1 MKKSVRFA
9 AHICSFAV
17 ILGFAVTM
25 HAQQVTNISIPAN
38 YMTLQAAIDAATAG
52 DTIRINSNIT
62 EGLIVVNKPLT
73 IFGQSA
79 GGRMITS
86 TSPNFGL
93 QVTAPDV
100 VLFRFQL
107 KSAGTFGIITAPGAD
122 NLTIQNVT
130 VQDCGGSGFAIT
142 CVDNVMLNNITSNS
156 NGGNAVSITDCDNVT
171 IDGITTD
178 GENKFSSLAPFS
190 GGIGIFSSGLFCT
203 AGVSGVTITGAVD
216 IQDFVALYEQATDG
230 TITGVSY
237 EPTSGSP
244 AELPFYVGSTLD
256 NKAYVQNLTDAY
268 ECAAS
273 LIAAGLSPKQDV
285 FINEI
290 ATGNKYVDD
299 NLAPLPIPAPPATPQ
314 YPLPGNKTLCITT
327 AILYSNAGDSIFVAE
342 GNYPE
347 QVTIDKSVVVLGPN
361 AALDPC
367 AAFPSSAAVIFPT
380 EVGGN
385 LITVEAS
392 DVTIAGLTLNG
403 DNDTITS
410 GFVANG
416 ADIDA
421 DYGIRVEECYNN
433 LVVNNNY
440 ILNIKEVGIELMK
453 NAPDCASVQNG
464 IEIKT
469 NRIFN
474 VPGGQGFGIEIR
486 VKANALIDDNCI
498 DACQVGV
505 RFANEG
511 AGTVTNNFFGDD
523 AVNLT
528 DVLIRNTAGIVD
540 CDGKNSFSG
549 TTFGVQ
555 NLSATEVDAQNNY
568 WGDGLG
574 GPSGEGAGTG
584 APVSTNVEFCPWLDA
599 APPAG
604 MPVMNCTPIAITGKI
619 IHSIVAPT
627 GTTGVDSIE
636 VILTIDDN
644 KRDTTDNDGNYFLL
658 PDMGTN
664 FTLTP
669 VALPPPVKKKYNG
682 VTAADVTRIQKHLTG
697 NTLLTP
703 PYFWIAADVNKSNNI
718 TTADAAII
726 QQALKGNATAEGL
739 FPNSWR
745 FVPTTWV
752 FPPAVNNPMNAFW
765 TFPEK
770 LDIVVMPF
778 VPSIGNDFYGIKI
791 GDVTGDSDPLMRPD
805 QQTPFV
811 LRMADQMLA
820 AGSEVRVDVSIE
832 GFVDIAAFQCALDF
846 DQNAMRFVGL
856 ETASN
861 GSVTEDDF
869 GTLNAAEGKL
879 RAVMARV
886 NGVSFP
892 EGVQHF
898 TLRFEAL
905 QSGLKL
911 SEVMRLNEDE
921 LLPRAYTNELLA
933 QPLVLAFGATTS
945 NPEPGAEALY
955 LTVRPNPATDRTIV
969 QFNMAKAGDA
979 SISLFDATG
988 RLVRV
993 QNSFFPAGINDVPV
1007 SFDNA
1012 TGLMMIELKTADGV
1026 RTVKVVAK

>member
-1 MKKSVRFA
+1 MKKTVRFA
-9 AHICSFAV
+9 APIGSMLFIAMFVVAV
-17 ILGFAVTM
+17 K
-25 HAQQVTNISIPAN
+25 AQNVTNVTQATN
-38 YMTLQAAIDAATAG
+38 FTTLQAAINAANDG
-52 DTIRINSNIT
+52 DEIRVNNDIA
-62 EGLIVVNKPLT
+62 EGLIVVDKDVE
-73 IFGQSA
+73 IFSQA
-79 GGRMITS
+79 PAKTITS
-86 TSPNFGL
+86 TSGTWGIQIASSGVLIRRLNL
-93 QVTAPDV
+93 QN
-100 VLFRFQL
+100 
-107 KSAGTFGIITAPGAD
+107 AGTFGIITKPGVS
-122 NLTIQNVT
+122 NLEIRNVT
-130 VQDCGGSGFAIT
+130 VSNCGGSGFAIT

-203 AGVSGVTITGAVD
+203 PGVDGVTITGAVD
-216 IQDFVALYEQATDG
+216 IQDFVALYEQATSG
-230 TITGVSY
+230 TISNVTY
-237 EPTSGSP
+237 TPTSGSP
-244 AELPFYVGSTLD
+244 AELPFYVGSTLN

-273 LIAAGLSPKQDV
+273 LIAAGLSPKEDV

-290 ATGNKYVDD
+290 ATGSKYVDD
-299 NLAPLPIPAPPATPQ
+299 NLAPLAIPGPPDPQ
-314 YPLPGNKTLCITT
+314 YPVPGNKTLCITT

-347 QVTIDKSVVVLGPN
+347 QVIIDKSVVVLGPN

-410 GFVANG
+410 GFVANA

-453 NAPDCASVQNG
+453 NTPDCASVQNG

-486 VKANALIDDNCI
+486 MKANASIDDNCI

-511 AGTVTNNFFGDD
+511 AGTVTNNFFGED

-528 DVLIRNTAGIVD
+528 DVLIRNNAGLVD

-568 WGDGLG
+568 WGDGVG

-604 MPVMNCTPIAITGKI
+604 MPVTNCTPIAITGKI

-636 VILTIDDN
+636 VILTVDDN

-682 VTAADVTRIQKHLTG
+682 VTAADVTRIQKHITG
-697 NTLLTP
+697 NPLLTP
-703 PYFWIAADVNKSNNI
+703 PYFWIAADVNKSNSI

-726 QQALKGNATAEGL
+726 QQALKGNITAEGL
-739 FPNSWR
+739 FPTSWR
-745 FVPTTWV
+745 FVPTTHM
-752 FPPAVNNPMNAFW
+752 FPPASNNPMNAFW
-765 TFPEK
+765 MFPEK
-770 LDIVVMPF
+770 LDITVTPF
-778 VPSIGNDFYGIKI
+778 VPSLNNNFYGIKI

-820 AGSEVRVDVSIE
+820 VGSEVRVDVSIE

-856 ETASN
+856 ETATN

-869 GTLNAAEGKL
+869 GTFHAAEGKL

-886 NGVSFP
+886 NGVSFA
-892 EGVQHF
+892 EGAQHF

-945 NPEPGAEALY
+945 NLEPGAEALY

-969 QFNMAKAGDA
+969 HFNMPQAGDA
-979 SISLFDATG
+979 SISLYDATG
-988 RLVRV
+988 RLVSV

-1012 TGLMMIELKTADGV
+1012 AGLMMIELKTADGV

>member
-9 AHICSFAV
+9 APIGSMLFIAMFVVAV
-17 ILGFAVTM
+17 K
-25 HAQQVTNISIPAN
+25 AQNVTNVTQTTN
-38 YMTLQAAIDAATAG
+38 FTTLQAAINAANDG
-52 DTIRINSNIT
+52 DEIRVNNNIS
-62 EGLIVVNKPLT
+62 EGLIVVDKDVE
-73 IFGQSA
+73 IFSQA
-79 GGRMITS
+79 PAKTITS
-86 TSPNFGL
+86 TSGTWGIQIASSGVLIRRLNL
-93 QVTAPDV
+93 Q
-100 VLFRFQL
+100 
-107 KSAGTFGIITAPGAD
+107 SAGTFGIITKPGVS
-122 NLTIQNVT
+122 NLEIRNVT
-130 VQDCGGSGFAIT
+130 VSNCGGSGFAIT
-142 CVDNVMLNNITSNS
+142 CVNNVMLNNITSNS

-203 AGVSGVTITGAVD
+203 PGVDDVTITGAVD
-216 IQDFVALYEQATDG
+216 IKDFVALYEQATDG
-230 TITGVSY
+230 TISNVTY
-237 EPTSGSP
+237 TPTSGSP
-244 AELPFYVGSTLD
+244 AALPFYVGSTLD

-273 LIAAGLSPKQDV
+273 LIAAGLSPKEDV

-290 ATGNKYVDD
+290 ATGSKYVDD
-299 NLAPLPIPAPPATPQ
+299 NLAPLAIPGPPDPQ
-314 YPLPGNKTLCITT
+314 YPVPGNKTLCITT

-347 QVTIDKSVVVLGPN
+347 QVIIDKSVVVLGPN

-403 DNDTITS
+403 DNDNITS
-410 GFVANG
+410 GFVANA

-433 LVVNNNY
+433 LVINNNY

-453 NAPDCASVQNG
+453 NMPDCASVQNG

-486 VKANALIDDNCI
+486 MKANASIDDNCI

-511 AGTVTNNFFGDD
+511 AGTVTNNFFGED

-528 DVLIRNTAGIVD
+528 DVLIRNNAGIVD
-540 CDGKNSFSG
+540 CDGKNSLSG

-568 WGDGLG
+568 WGDGVG

-584 APVSTNVEFCPWLDA
+584 APVSANVEFCPWLDA
-599 APPAG
+599 PPPTG
-604 MPVMNCTPIAITGKI
+604 MPVTNCIPVSISGKI
-619 IHSIVAPT
+619 IHSIPPATDGVKDIDVKLT
-627 GTTGVDSIE
+627 GDA
-636 VILTIDDN
+636 IDN
-644 KRDTTDNDGNYFLL
+644 FVTAADGKYAFV
-658 PDMGTN
+658 PAAGTTN

-669 VALPPPVKKKYNG
+669 LALLPPKKKYNG
-682 VTAADVTRIQKHLTG
+682 VTAADVTRIQKHITG
-697 NTLLTP
+697 NPLLTP
-703 PYFWIAADVNKSNNI
+703 PYFWIAADVNKSKNI
-718 TTADAAII
+718 TTADAALI
-726 QQALKGNATAEGL
+726 QQALKGNPAAEAL
-739 FPNSWR
+739 FPTAWR
-745 FVPTTWV
+745 FVPTSWP
-752 FPPAVNNPMNAFW
+752 FPAASNSPLSPFW
-765 TFPEK
+765 AFPEN
-770 LDIVVMPF
+770 LPITVTPF
-778 VPSIGNDFYGIKI
+778 VLSLNNDFYGIKI

-805 QQTPFV
+805 LQTPFV
-811 LRMADQMLA
+811 LRTADQMLE
-820 AGSEVRVDVSIE
+820 AGEEVRVDVSIE

-846 DQNAMRFVGL
+846 DLTALSFIGL
-856 ETASN
+856 ETASA
-861 GSVTEDDF
+861 SSLTEDDF
-869 GTLNAAEGKL
+869 GTFHAAEGQL
-879 RAVMARV
+879 RAVMAHV
-886 NGVSFP
+886 DGATFP
-892 EGVQHF
+892 DGMQHF
-898 TLRFEAL
+898 TLRFVAL
-905 QSGLKL
+905 QSGAKL
-911 SEVMRLNEDE
+911 SEVMRVNEDE
-921 LLPRAYTNELLA
+921 ELLPLAYNNELLS
-933 QPLVLAFGATTS
+933 QPLVLAFGNTTS
-945 NPEPGAEALY
+945 NPELGAEALY

-969 QFNMAKAGDA
+969 HFNMPQAGDA
-979 SISLFDATG
+979 SISLYDATG
-988 RLVRV
+988 RLVSV

-1012 TGLMMIELKTADGV
+1012 AGLMMVELKTVDGV
-1026 RTVKVVAK
+1026 RTVKLIAE